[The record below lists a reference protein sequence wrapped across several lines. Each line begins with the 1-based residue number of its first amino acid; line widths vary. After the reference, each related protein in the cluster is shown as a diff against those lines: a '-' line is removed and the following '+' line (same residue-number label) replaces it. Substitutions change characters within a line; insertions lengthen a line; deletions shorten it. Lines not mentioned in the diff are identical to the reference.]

1 MAKSIPLVK
10 ATILNLVKS
19 GSNIPKWVLTSFKDP
34 NANVVSETADVEQL
48 KLAVQNL
55 SFSGGGDAPE
65 QALLGKNTITDEC
78 GTATHSK
85 ATSVRIGKD

>member
-1 MAKSIPLVK
+1 MGRAIPLVK
-10 ATILNLVKS
+10 ATILNLVES
-19 GSNIPKWVLTSFKDP
+19 GSNIPKWVLTNFNDP
-34 NANVVSETADVEQL
+34 NANVVSETADLEQL
-48 KLAVQNL
+48 KLAVQGL
-55 SFSGGGDAPE
+55 SFSGGEDSPE